1 MNITDRL
8 KELRQQ
14 SFDVAQQR
22 NALERDAHTRTIIG
36 RPVNPFG
43 DPSQPPRPTG
53 DEPRPLDP
61 VFIQADMISAGVR
74 AVEALTREGVSRD
87 VIPPRT
93 LVVHI
98 LTAALAQVGRLG

>member
-22 NALERDAHTRTIIG
+22 NALERDRHIRKIIG

-43 DPSQPPRPTG
+43 DPGQPPRSDG
-53 DEPRPLDP
+53 DPPRPLDP
-61 VFIQADMISAGVR
+61 VFIKADMISAGVR
-74 AVEALTREGVSRD
+74 AIEALTEDGMSRD

-93 LVVHI
+93 IVVHV
-98 LTAALAQVGRLG
+98 LTAALAQAGRLG